1 MGKVRLYLLVLF
13 LWAGLCSP
21 TAFPQP
27 PTQPSTLHLHKIQ
40 LSVETGQKIVSFN
53 FSLPPDSV
61 KAFVLSSPP
70 RLVVDIKGP
79 IKDQPTATYTVED
92 SLLHRVRVGSHPQR
106 LRFVLD
112 LKTDKVPPFSVE
124 QKDVRVTA
132 VLGERTGES
141 GKVHSQTLFSL
152 SGKVVASQS
161 VPRGPVL
168 TPPPVTPDM
177 SDMSLKQYLPLSQ
190 EARHHLKQ
198 GQVFYDRGQVD
209 EAIVQWRETVRLA
222 PNVAKAH
229 HLLGIALRDSGDLT
243 ESLAA
248 FQEALRLDPDN
259 ATACVHLARAFEAR
273 GDTKE
278 AFAAYY
284 RALQLVPS
292 APYVHNRLG
301 HLLAA
306 KGDWEGAVTEWQ
318 QTTELLPNYAYAH
331 ANLGEAFEQMGKRGE
346 ALAAYERALPVCAR
360 FTQALEQIGKK
371 GEAATLCAEV
381 RRRVAR
387 LRQD

>member
-1 MGKVRLYLLVLF
+1 MDKVWLSILVLF
-13 LWAGLCSP
+13 LWAGLCSS

-27 PTQPSTLHLHKIQ
+27 PSQPSTLYLHKLQ
-40 LSVETGQKIVSFN
+40 LSVEAGQKIVSFG
-53 FSLPPDSV
+53 FSQPPDSV

-70 RLVVDIKGP
+70 RLVVDVKGP
-79 IKDQPTATYTVED
+79 SKDQPSATYKVED
-92 SLLHRVRVGSHPQR
+92 SLLQRVRVGSHPQR

-124 QKDVRVTA
+124 QKNTLVTA

-141 GKVHSQTLFSL
+141 GEIHSQTLFSL
-152 SGKVVASQS
+152 SGKAVASQS
-161 VPRGPVL
+161 VPREPVP

-177 SDMSLKQYLPLSQ
+177 SLKEYLSLSQ

-198 GQVFYDRGQVD
+198 GQILYDRGKVA
-209 EAIVQWRETVRLA
+209 EALAQWRETVRLA
-222 PNVAKAH
+222 PNTAKAH
-229 HLLGIALRDSGDLT
+229 HLLGIALRDRGDLT
-243 ESLAA
+243 ESIAA

-259 ATACVHLARAFEAR
+259 ATAYVHLARAFEAR
-273 GDTKE
+273 GDTNK
-278 AFAAYY
+278 ALAAYH

-306 KGDWEGAVTEWQ
+306 KGDWEGAIKEWQ
-318 QTTELLPNYAYAH
+318 QTTQVLPNYAYAH
-331 ANLGEAFEQMGKRGE
+331 ANLGEAFEQIGEKGE
-346 ALAAYERALPVCAR
+346 ALAAYERALPGCAR
-360 FTQALEQIGKK
+360 FTQVLEQIGKK
-371 GEAATLCAEV
+371 GEAAALCAEV
-381 RRRVAR
+381 RQRVAR